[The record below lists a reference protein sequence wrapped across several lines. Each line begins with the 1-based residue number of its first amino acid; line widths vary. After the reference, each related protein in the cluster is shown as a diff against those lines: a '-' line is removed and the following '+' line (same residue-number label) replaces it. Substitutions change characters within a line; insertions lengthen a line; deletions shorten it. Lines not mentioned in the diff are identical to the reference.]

1 MYLQTTK
8 SQVYTW
14 LYVLGKKISICDWPG
29 LRYIYILG
37 FIFLVKKQVLASAC
51 RHIRN
56 RLAWCYLQI
65 ERSRALPSINLW
77 LPCPSN
83 WITVK
88 QIIPQFQPR
97 AVTMSRAS
105 DRTVFIYNGQGN
117 NKQLGGLVN
126 NEGIT
131 NNNFF
136 GMLEILLIFRSSYT
150 LRLKSG
156 GMVPHDDAQLL
167 DGKYYVDGKSKTSAH
182 S

>member
-1 MYLQTTK
+1 
-8 SQVYTW
+8 
-14 LYVLGKKISICDWPG
+14 
-29 LRYIYILG
+29 
-37 FIFLVKKQVLASAC
+37 
-51 RHIRN
+51 
-56 RLAWCYLQI
+56 
-65 ERSRALPSINLW
+65 
-77 LPCPSN
+77 
-83 WITVK
+83 
-88 QIIPQFQPR
+88 
-97 AVTMSRAS
+97 MSRAS

-117 NKQLGGLVN
+117 NEQLGGLVS

-150 LRLKSG
+150 LRLESG